1 MISPARPLAP
11 STVLVLAVNSLQQFI
26 MDIVPCLKPI
36 PIREYQ
42 ERMSVSYSILLILMI
57 LLKYVRKRFKLKNL
71 TQVNHIFKWIH
82 MDILI

>member
-1 MISPARPLAP
+1 MIVARPLAP

-42 ERMSVSYSILLILMI
+42 ERMSVSYRLA
-57 LLKYVRKRFKLKNL
+57 R
-71 TQVNHIFKWIH
+71 IH
-82 MDILI
+82 LSMTSVPCAFCL